1 MEKLRKYQL
10 KRLKYYYAVVECDS
24 KGKMLNL
31 ISINLIVV
39 QYVSYETI
47 HHQINIIKQ
56 TPAALMYASTLKIS
70 VMEIS

>member
-24 KGKMLNL
+24 KGKILKL
-31 ISINLIVV
+31 LIVV